1 MYTPEEKAFFA
12 WLKMLTAQYYIKRKK
27 KKGIMLAQIGFGLF
41 SKLPMFVDQISYL
54 CKPSSPV

>member
-27 KKGIMLAQIGFGLF
+27 KK
-41 SKLPMFVDQISYL
+41 VL
-54 CKPSSPV
+54 C

>member
-27 KKGIMLAQIGFGLF
+27 K
-41 SKLPMFVDQISYL
+41 VL
-54 CKPSSPV
+54 C